1 MLNSYKLTKLSL
13 VYAMFNSHI
22 FQEVKNN
29 IDLIERYYLTD
40 STTMTNTLIRKLLD
54 SIRMYDISSIDE
66 PLFRSILANEG
77 KTDLESESIL
87 NEIIK
92 YKVYDEKQIKPIR
105 DHIRGIG
112 NQALI
117 SLAASKYPNDPEGYV
132 KFLKTSEYKK
142 DTSNIMT
149 TINFSQLDIN
159 SIISKSSEG
168 WESHYRFINE
178 TYDPLFKYETGQM
191 ALVMAPPGCF
201 TGDTRVM
208 LSDGTGITFEK
219 LSSELQDKNM
229 YTWCKLPNGDIS
241 KTRIK
246 DCWVTKKV
254 RSLINVKLDNGSVIR
269 CTEDHKFLMRDGSYK
284 EAKDLNSGDSL
295 MSDWRLCDYN
305 LRDIYNNKEKFSA
318 FLNLKGYFIYKIT
331 NKINGKVYIGDT
343 IYTLESRLFSHP
355 FGAHMIR
362 YKYSDAH
369 LYRSMR
375 KYGLENFSIKI
386 LTFDDNYTEEYY
398 IKLYDS
404 YKNGYN
410 GSPDGKFKGVER
422 TGRIYIVDPT
432 KTISRHVLPDE
443 YEYWKSIGW
452 EKGVT
457 KSSIEKRK
465 NTLKSRGYE
474 KKIKI
479 NNGISERNIPK
490 SDLDNFLYEGS
501 EWVIGQLKSTSEKRN
516 KKMKLDNKGFYN
528 SDISSKAGKKG
539 SEYHKINGSNI
550 YNPEIRKK
558 GQINGLKSQKENNT
572 GIYNEDVRKLALKN
586 SISTNKANKSGS
598 AFNPDLQKMVREMAT
613 IKASETRYS
622 NSIKLLDE
630 LLSKNMLINKD
641 NYQMVKPKSSI
652 YYSWE
657 TLCNKMT
664 LDDKI
669 KYNIDNHKVV
679 LIEKEYLD
687 SEIPVYDLE
696 VENES
701 HNFMLYDG
709 EVFVHNC
716 GKTLFMMSECL
727 HMAINGAKC
736 HWIALGDMNP
746 GDFVQRMGAMYSGFS
761 FAEAKMQM
769 VNMFN
774 GLSRLMKDRLG
785 LTIVPSAEITVDEYL
800 DYIMERIDDYD
811 VFFIDYDSN
820 FKPTKESNM
829 YIEGGYLYDKLTTL
843 TKAGKLVFI
852 AAQPK
857 ISSWGKEE
865 LELPDVG

>member
-77 KTDLESESIL
+77 KTDSESESIL

-191 ALVMAPPGCF
+191 VMVTGKPG
-201 TGDTRVM
+201 T
-208 LSDGTGITFEK
+208 
-219 LSSELQDKNM
+219 
-229 YTWCKLPNGDIS
+229 
-241 KTRIK
+241 
-246 DCWVTKKV
+246 
-254 RSLINVKLDNGSVIR
+254 
-269 CTEDHKFLMRDGSYK
+269 
-284 EAKDLNSGDSL
+284 
-295 MSDWRLCDYN
+295 
-305 LRDIYNNKEKFSA
+305 
-318 FLNLKGYFIYKIT
+318 
-331 NKINGKVYIGDT
+331 
-343 IYTLESRLFSHP
+343 
-355 FGAHMIR
+355 
-362 YKYSDAH
+362 
-369 LYRSMR
+369 
-375 KYGLENFSIKI
+375 
-386 LTFDDNYTEEYY
+386 
-398 IKLYDS
+398 
-404 YKNGYN
+404 
-410 GSPDGKFKGVER
+410 
-422 TGRIYIVDPT
+422 
-432 KTISRHVLPDE
+432 
-443 YEYWKSIGW
+443 
-452 EKGVT
+452 
-457 KSSIEKRK
+457 
-465 NTLKSRGYE
+465 
-474 KKIKI
+474 
-479 NNGISERNIPK
+479 
-490 SDLDNFLYEGS
+490 
-501 EWVIGQLKSTSEKRN
+501 
-516 KKMKLDNKGFYN
+516 
-528 SDISSKAGKKG
+528 
-539 SEYHKINGSNI
+539 
-550 YNPEIRKK
+550 
-558 GQINGLKSQKENNT
+558 
-572 GIYNEDVRKLALKN
+572 
-586 SISTNKANKSGS
+586 
-598 AFNPDLQKMVREMAT
+598 
-613 IKASETRYS
+613 
-622 NSIKLLDE
+622 
-630 LLSKNMLINKD
+630 
-641 NYQMVKPKSSI
+641 
-652 YYSWE
+652 
-657 TLCNKMT
+657 
-664 LDDKI
+664 
-669 KYNIDNHKVV
+669 
-679 LIEKEYLD
+679 
-687 SEIPVYDLE
+687 
-696 VENES
+696 
-701 HNFMLYDG
+701 
-709 EVFVHNC
+709 

-727 HMAINGAKC
+727 HMSINGARC
-736 HWIALGDMNP
+736 HYIALGDMNS

-769 VNMFN
+769 ANMFN

-800 DYIMERIDDYD
+800 EYIMDRIDDYD

-820 FKPTKESNM
+820 FKPTKDANM

-843 TKAGKLVFI
+843 TNAGKLVFI

-857 ISSWGKEE
+857 ISAWGKEE